1 MCGGDAFPDT
11 WSSRSGFQAMIHDEV
26 RHLLD
31 QPTMGAGAPTLA
43 TIEHTLTA
51 GYAEALALEAERWRI
66 ERRIAEVAA
75 LMGEGAAGRADEL
88 AGLGRRLSA
97 AEAELTGLR
106 ALLDA
111 LRDRAAAVRA
121 TAA

>member
-1 MCGGDAFPDT
+1 
-11 WSSRSGFQAMIHDEV
+11 MIHDEILQ
-26 RHLLD
+26 LLD
-31 QPTMGAGAPTLA
+31 GPTAGAGAPTLA

-66 ERRIAEVAA
+66 ERQITE
-75 LMGEGAAGRADEL
+75 LAAGLGEDAAARADEL
-88 AGLGRRLSA
+88 AGLGRRMSA
-97 AEAELTGLR
+97 ADSELTGLR

-121 TAA
+121 AAA

>member
-1 MCGGDAFPDT
+1 
-11 WSSRSGFQAMIHDEV
+11 MIYDEI
-26 RHLLD
+26 RQLLD
-31 QPTMGAGAPTLA
+31 SPTTGAGAPTLA

-75 LMGEGAAGRADEL
+75 LMGDGAHARADEL

-97 AEAELTGLR
+97 ADSELTGLR
-106 ALLDA
+106 TLLDA

-121 TAA
+121 AAA

>member
-1 MCGGDAFPDT
+1 
-11 WSSRSGFQAMIHDEV
+11 MIHDQI

-31 QPTMGAGAPTLA
+31 TPTTGAGAPTLA

-51 GYAEALALEAERWRI
+51 GYAEALALEAEHWRI

-75 LMGEGAAGRADEL
+75 LLGGGDVARADEL

-97 AEAELTGLR
+97 TDAELTGLR
-106 ALLDA
+106 GLLDL
-111 LRDRAAAVRA
+111 LRERAAEVRAAAA
-121 TAA
+121 

>member
-1 MCGGDAFPDT
+1 
-11 WSSRSGFQAMIHDEV
+11 MIHDQI

-31 QPTMGAGAPTLA
+31 APTTGAGAPTLA

-51 GYAEALALEAERWRI
+51 GYAEALALEAEHRRI

-75 LMGEGAAGRADEL
+75 LLGDGDVARADEL

-97 AEAELTGLR
+97 TDAELTGLR
-106 ALLDA
+106 GLLGV
-111 LRDRAAAVRA
+111 LRERAAKVRAAAA
-121 TAA
+121 